1 MVLRV
6 LILILAH
13 LLLLSSQVF
22 AQLAVP
28 FPPSEVPP
36 VLAPK
41 LQKELGKALEALR
54 ADKPAEARRHLDA
67 VYRSAPDDAD
77 ANFLLGIYAAEMNDW
92 AHAKSYWE
100 RVLVLAPKH
109 LSALLS
115 LGQSLMR
122 ENKSAEASQY
132 LNRALE
138 AEPTSWRAHAVLADA
153 CLRQGLLDASIEHAE
168 RALELG
174 HCQAGVVQPVLA
186 QSLHLH
192 GDQERAIHV
201 LQAYLQDHPTDAA
214 ATEQLENLRAS
225 LGPAGQPSPG
235 TASASPS
242 SEPAVAA
249 SALLSSN
256 WLPPDID
263 EKVPPVET
271 GVACNLE
278 EVIEK
283 SGKRIQEFVANV
295 DQFTATE
302 AVTHESIN

>member
-6 LILILAH
+6 LILVLAH
-13 LLLLSSQVF
+13 LFLFHSNIF
-22 AQLAVP
+22 AQLTPP
-28 FPPSEVPP
+28 FPPVEDFQ

-41 LQKELGKALEALR
+41 LQKELGKALEALQ
-54 ADKPAEARRHLDA
+54 ANKPAAARSHLDT
-67 VYRSAPDDAD
+67 VYRLAPGDAD
-77 ANFLLGIYAAEMNDW
+77 ANFLFGIYSAEMNDW
-92 AHAKSYWE
+92 VHAKSFWE
-100 RVLVLAPKH
+100 RVLVLTPNH

-115 LGQSLMR
+115 LGEALMR
-122 ENKSAEASQY
+122 ENKSAEAAQY
-132 LNRALE
+132 FNRAVE

-153 CLRQGLLDASIEHAE
+153 CLRQGLLDESIEHAE

-174 HCQAGVVQPVLA
+174 HGQAGIVQPVLA
-186 QSLHLH
+186 RALHIH

-214 ATEQLENLRAS
+214 ATEQLGNLRAS

-242 SEPAVAA
+242 SEPAVAT
-249 SALLSSN
+249 SALLPSN

-263 EKVPPVET
+263 ERVPPVEP

-283 SGKRIQEFVANV
+283 SGKR
-295 DQFTATE
+295 
-302 AVTHESIN
+302 